1 VQKLFAQSWPQS
13 QGSSNCKHDALF
25 QNLSDDKKT
34 QLSEK
39 IATEKDFF
47 EKKSSGVATDSL
59 ILADSLKYLRYA
71 IDLQV

>member
-1 VQKLFAQSWPQS
+1 LHKVGLNHKVLP
-13 QGSSNCKHDALF
+13 NCKHDALF
-25 QNLSDDKKT
+25 QNLSDDNKT